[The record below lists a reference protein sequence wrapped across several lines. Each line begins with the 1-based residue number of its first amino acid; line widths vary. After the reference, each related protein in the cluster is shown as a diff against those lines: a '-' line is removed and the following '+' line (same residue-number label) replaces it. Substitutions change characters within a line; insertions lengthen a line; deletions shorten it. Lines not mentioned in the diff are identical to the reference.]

1 MSKLKLNKIYEVYW
15 EDACSDAVNWVE
27 PDHSVDLWEVK
38 TVGYLHEKDK
48 KKIVLKMSIGE
59 DMISQLIAI
68 PKSWIKSIKRL
79 E

>member
-1 MSKLKLNKIYEVYW
+1 MSKLKLNKIYEVEW
-15 EDACSDAVNWVE
+15 EDACSDAITWVE
-27 PDHSVDLWEVK
+27 PEHEVELWKVR
-38 TVGYLHEKDK
+38 TVGYLHQKDK

-68 PKSWIKSIKRL
+68 PRKWIKKIKQL